1 MSTPCSVS
9 HSSGCYETDH
19 CHQSQSD
26 VDVRPHLAAGGDAQP
41 VDDDRGQVAAPHRG
55 CGGDEG
61 RHAERL
67 GHLSVLQSP
76 VRAGHLLSLDTGAL
90 GSQLDVH
97 W

>member
-41 VDDDRGQVAAPHRG
+41 VDDEPGQAAAPHRG
-55 CGGDEG
+55 RPGDEG
-61 RHAERL
+61 RDVARL
-67 GHLSVLQSP
+67 GPRPVLQS
-76 VRAGHLLSLDTGAL
+76 LLRPWRLLHLDTGIV
-90 GSQLDVH
+90 GSQLDLD